1 MSSKQTYTRHTDLSA
16 EEIQRAVAWRLV
28 VARTW
33 ADKAF
38 KDRLIQSPRD
48 VLAEYGIQVPAGVTL
63 EILQETE
70 DKRFLVLPSR
80 ESEVTVMDVLTEPD
94 PGF

>member
-1 MSSKQTYTRHTDLSA
+1 MSSKQSYTRHTELSA

-33 ADKAF
+33 TDKAF
-38 KDRLIQSPRD
+38 KDRLLQSPRD
-48 VLAEYGIQVPAGVTL
+48 VLAEYGIPVPAGVTL
-63 EILQETE
+63 ETE
-70 DKRFLVLPSR
+70 DKRYLVLPSK

>member
-1 MSSKQTYTRHTDLSA
+1 MSNKQYYTRHTDLSA

-33 ADKAF
+33 TDKAF
-38 KDRLIQSPRD
+38 KDRLTQSPREA
-48 VLAEYGIQVPAGVTL
+48 LAEYGIQVPAGVNLT
-63 EILQETE
+63 ILQETE
-70 DKRFLVLPSR
+70 NDRYLVLPSK
-80 ESEVTVMDVLTEPD
+80 ESEVTVMDVLAEPD